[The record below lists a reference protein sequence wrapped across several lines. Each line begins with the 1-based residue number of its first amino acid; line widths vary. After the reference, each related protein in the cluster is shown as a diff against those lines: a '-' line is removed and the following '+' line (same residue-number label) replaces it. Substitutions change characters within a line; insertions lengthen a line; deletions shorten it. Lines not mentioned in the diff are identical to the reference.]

1 MAPAKEKVLSKLALL
16 NVLKKSS
23 PNVRCQL
30 INFLNSQGIQ
40 VLSEAIFNVLF
51 NEAPLTKIQKRR
63 IRKQCSNDKKLLKQI
78 SKKRS
83 SFKKKRKLLKQ
94 TGKGLG
100 TLLGKK
106 CKITCK

>member
-40 VLSEAIFNVLF
+40 VLSEAIFN
-51 NEAPLTKIQKRR
+51 
-63 IRKQCSNDKKLLKQI
+63 
-78 SKKRS
+78 
-83 SFKKKRKLLKQ
+83 
-94 TGKGLG
+94 
-100 TLLGKK
+100 
-106 CKITCK
+106 

>member
-51 NEAPLTKIQKRR
+51 NEAPLTKIQKGR

-78 SKKRS
+78 SKKKDVVSR
-83 SFKKKRKLLKQ
+83 KKENY
-94 TGKGLG
+94 
-100 TLLGKK
+100 
-106 CKITCK
+106 